1 MNPLFTEYLPLA
13 TYSCDYIQ
21 SIPSHNTTIILPD
34 FTCNDLNYTTFD
46 FSQFAD
52 LEHLEIGSDSF
63 GFVDTFMIDGLN
75 NLTTLKIG
83 SYSFTQRK
91 DDLYG
96 EDYSK
101 SFHITNCELL
111 ESITIGSYSFSDY
124 SGEFE
129 LVDLPS
135 LLSIKIG
142 SYYSWSPNFFFS
154 PFVLRGIF
162 ICES

>member
-1 MNPLFTEYLPLA
+1 M
-13 TYSCDYIQ
+13 
-21 SIPSHNTTIILPD
+21 PD

-46 FSQFAD
+46 FSRFAD
-52 LEHLEIGSDSF
+52 LELLEIGGYSF

-83 SYSFTQRK
+83 DFSFTGRK

-101 SFHITNCELL
+101 SFHIKNCELL

-129 LVDLPS
+129 LVNLPS
-135 LLSIKIG
+135 LIALVIG
-142 SYYSWSPNFFFS
+142 DYWNWSPNFFFS
-154 PFVLRGIF
+154 PFVLRGIYIYVSLDMIRF
-162 ICES
+162 AEFRIY